1 MKKIVFS
8 SVVASVLLWACNK
21 PAQAEAN
28 NENTPEDTSVVAQE
42 RPTGG
47 DQDEHG
53 CNPSTGET
61 WSNLKQTCLRL
72 FDDALRL
79 NPIEQKEG
87 EAVISAFVV
96 FNDDKS
102 KVEVFLTNDN
112 KILDK
117 TSENTFAD
125 EHYKYDAAEK
135 ALYIEGVKKY
145 IAEN

>member
-1 MKKIVFS
+1 MKKIFFS

-28 NENTPEDTSVVAQE
+28 NETTPEDTAMVEKGVM
-42 RPTGG
+42 TGG

-79 NPIEQKEG
+79 NPVKQKEG

-102 KVEVFLTNDN
+102 KVEVFLTDDN

-145 IAEN
+145 TAEN